1 MVGNYEAI
9 TSYKFLTEARQR
21 RVLRQA
27 FQHYLYPTVVEQV
40 SQHSELLALGGEKRE
55 LTVLF
60 SDIRRLQHL
69 LGTSRSEGFD
79 TVAQRIF

>member
-1 MVGNYEAI
+1 
-9 TSYKFLTEARQR
+9 
-21 RVLRQA
+21 LRQA

-60 SDIRRLQHL
+60 
-69 LGTSRSEGFD
+69 
-79 TVAQRIF
+79 

>member
-1 MVGNYEAI
+1 VVGNYGAI
-9 TSYKFLTEARQR
+9 TSYKFLTEAHQR

-60 SDIRRLQHL
+60 
-69 LGTSRSEGFD
+69 
-79 TVAQRIF
+79 

>member
-1 MVGNYEAI
+1 VVGNYGVI

-27 FQHYLYPTVVEQV
+27 FQHYPYPTVLEQV

-55 LTVLF
+55 
-60 SDIRRLQHL
+60 
-69 LGTSRSEGFD
+69 
-79 TVAQRIF
+79 